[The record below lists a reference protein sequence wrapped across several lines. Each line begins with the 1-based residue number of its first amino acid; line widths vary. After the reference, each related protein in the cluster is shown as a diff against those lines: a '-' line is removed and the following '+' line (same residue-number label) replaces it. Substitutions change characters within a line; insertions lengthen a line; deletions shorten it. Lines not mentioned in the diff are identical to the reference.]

1 MLPAVVGRPFLSACR
16 FSGNKDFIKG
26 LEEEKEDGS
35 AISQFCGGISRW
47 PQGKHVAYG
56 ISLQDVT
63 WANENQTEGTKEK
76 EIIRYKYLRV
86 STPLELRALLRTTQ
100 ETGRGSQMGL

>member
-1 MLPAVVGRPFLSACR
+1 MGQQSLSSVGAGLDALSR
-16 FSGNKDFIKG
+16 S
-26 LEEEKEDGS
+26 
-35 AISQFCGGISRW
+35 ISRW
-47 PQGKHVAYG
+47 PREKHVAYG
-56 ISLQDVT
+56 TSLQDVT

-86 STPLELRALLRTTQ
+86 SIPLELRALLRTTQ